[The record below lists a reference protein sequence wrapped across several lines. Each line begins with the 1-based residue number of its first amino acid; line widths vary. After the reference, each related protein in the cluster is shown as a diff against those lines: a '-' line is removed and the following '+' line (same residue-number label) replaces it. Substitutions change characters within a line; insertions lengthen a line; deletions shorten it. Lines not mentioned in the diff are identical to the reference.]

1 MPKRK
6 TWDPDHMKAAVEA
19 MRSNEMGSYKASRV
33 FNVPQTTLERYA
45 KKQEDATEVINTK
58 MGRKPV
64 LPDELESELATYCL
78 EMEQKFFG
86 LSRRDVR
93 CMAYQLAK
101 RNDLKNPFSDESR
114 QAGKKWLKNFMK
126 RQKQLSVRTP
136 QGLSYVRAKGFTED
150 AVNKFFDIYE
160 PVLEKINHSP
170 SRVYNCDETGIT
182 VVQHKHTKVVGLKGK
197 KQIGALQAAE
207 RGSLIT
213 VVTCMNPAGHF
224 IPPLLVFPRKN
235 MKQELMDGTPLGS
248 IFACHPSGWIQ
259 SDIFT
264 QWFRHFIKHVE
275 PTAAN
280 PAVLV
285 LDGHFTH
292 TRNIDVIN
300 LGRENHVDIV
310 CLPPHSSH
318 KMQPLD
324 LSFMSPF
331 KTYYAQEI
339 ETWLRNHADRGVV
352 TIYQIGKLFGN
363 AYKKA
368 ATAEIAAKGFEK
380 AALFPCNRHKF
391 RPHDFLDLEAE
402 QQAVNP
408 PAEPALDIT
417 IPKRHLV
424 DPPMR
429 RDAPL
434 TNQTQPA
441 AHPVEA
447 QAGPSSCQQQQT
459 ACSSKLQPEFL
470 SPSSTPN
477 KPRQFVGPSEISPV
491 PRLNPGKRSTR
502 SGSAQLITGSPYKDE
517 LEASQKKKPKPTALF
532 GPKVTA
538 NPVKPAKSTKRPKKV
553 DYSDESSEEDQE
565 IDLGDS
571 DDDAISDDEQDAE
584 CVYCAGLFSEDHEGE
599 DWIRCS
605 LCYSWA
611 HTLCTG
617 VGKRT
622 PKVYKCEKCNTKEL
636 KQQK

>member
-6 TWDPDHMKAAVEA
+6 TWDPEHMKAAVQA
-19 MRSNEMGSYKASRV
+19 MRNEEMGSYKASRI

-45 KKQEDATEVINTK
+45 KKEEDPGEVIKTK

-64 LPDELESELATYCL
+64 LPGELESELASYCL

-101 RNDLKNPFSDESR
+101 RNNLNNPFSDVNK
-114 QAGKKWLKNFMK
+114 QAGKKWLKNFMI

-136 QGLSYVRAKGFTED
+136 QGLSYVRAKGFTQE
-150 AVNKFFDIYE
+150 AVSEFFGIYE
-160 PVLEKINHSP
+160 PVLEKIKHSP

-182 VVQHKHTKVVGLKGK
+182 VVQHKHTKVIGLKGK

-207 RGSLIT
+207 RGALIT

-224 IPPLLVFPRKN
+224 IPPLIIFPRKN

-248 IFACHPSGWIQ
+248 ISACHPSGWIQ
-259 SDIFT
+259 SDLFT
-264 QWFRHFIKHVE
+264 EWFKHFIKHVE
-275 PTAAN
+275 PRPDN

-339 ETWLRNHADRGVV
+339 ETWLRNNADRGVV

-363 AYKKA
+363 AYKRA

-380 AALFPCNRHKF
+380 AGLFPCNRHKF
-391 RPHDFLDLEAE
+391 RPHDFLQTEAE
-402 QQAVNP
+402 QQPENSPVAPAGSGDLSLRCNTSPPDRTDFAPNP
-408 PAEPALDIT
+408 IET
-417 IPKRHLV
+417 H
-424 DPPMR
+424 
-429 RDAPL
+429 
-434 TNQTQPA
+434 
-441 AHPVEA
+441 
-447 QAGPSSCQQQQT
+447 AGPSSCQQQQVT
-459 ACSSKLQPEFL
+459 CSSTVESQQSSQPL
-470 SPSSTPN
+470 TPAAR
-477 KPRQFVGPSEISPV
+477 KFVGPSQISPV
-491 PRLNPGKRSTR
+491 PRLNPGKKSNR
-502 SGSAQLITGSPYKDE
+502 SGAAQLITGSPYKSH
-517 LEASQKKKPKPTALF
+517 LEASQSKNQKPKAICGKKRAAIPKPLKPT
-532 GPKVTA
+532 
-538 NPVKPAKSTKRPKKV
+538 KPPKKV
-553 DYSDESSEEDQE
+553 DDSDESSDDSD
-565 IDLGDS
+565 IDYGDS
-571 DDDAISDDEQDAE
+571 DDDPMSDEEQDAE
-584 CVYCAGLFSEDHEGE
+584 CIFCAGLFSDDHEGE

-605 LCYSWA
+605 KCFKWA
-611 HTLCTG
+611 HTLCAN
-617 VGKRT
+617 VGKRSC
-622 PKVYKCEKCNTKEL
+622 KDYKCEKCSAQNFPYKKIIKFT
-636 KQQK
+636 